1 MPAIPAVFRIH
12 DTERSKI
19 ELSKGAGPAGARSS
33 SSYFTPRLYAYGIFF
48 LFSVIYFS
56 VYLPQGFSLLDD
68 GYLLG
73 LGQRVAGG
81 EKIYS
86 DFYFFRTPLSVYW
99 QAGLIGLFGSSYTV
113 LASKIIWAL
122 QITATVTIASF
133 IYRRWMSSSLL
144 ALTLCASL
152 VYSSMLLSFPW
163 YTYDAMFFTAV
174 FAYLFYERRY
184 LPAGLAAGLAF
195 ICKQSFAALIPATFV
210 IWLLALALS
219 RSSFEDWRKALMW
232 TSIGALSV
240 VVVLCG
246 ILAIQSSLGNFWQ
259 NVFVLRSS
267 VSPLSIQFMLIQNL
281 PKAAAVAWPFTL
293 LMGAIVL
300 ALSPGR
306 LAAAIMAAAF
316 AAFAGRL
323 LSEDFSLVYN
333 ITALLYVIL
342 VAGILR
348 TAYTVRRRGEG
359 AELKRK
365 MMFYA
370 VSFAALYLAGL
381 NYSGWDFANIGG
393 VLALPAV
400 IIFLSGRPEDATHDN
415 VIESAGLIG
424 RMRLFLCGAWLLPTV
439 FALGIFTL
447 AFAAHDK
454 FPYLQGD
461 RQALEAPFKSAML
474 AGMLGEAGHVSEVD
488 SVVSY
493 IKATTEESDTVFA
506 FPDFTALN
514 YLSSRPAWGRAPWHY
529 WREFNYSMAVH
540 TAERLRDSPPR
551 VAIVR
556 THWRDQNLAEERFAY
571 ADLIRE
577 KLILDA
583 LLENMVSVD
592 SIGRFLIMRPIFEV
606 ESIQSESVTPTDSTN
621 GEQ

>member
-12 DTERSKI
+12 DTERSEI
-19 ELSKGAGPAGARSS
+19 ELSEGARPAGAQSS
-33 SSYFTPRLYAYGIFF
+33 GSYFTPRFYAYGIFF
-48 LFSVIYFS
+48 LFTVIYFS

-99 QAGLIGLFGSSYTV
+99 QAGLIGLFGISYTV

-174 FAYLFYERRY
+174 FAYFFFERRY
-184 LPAGLAAGLAF
+184 LPAGLVAGLAF

-219 RSSFEDWRKALMW
+219 RSSFDDWRKALIW

-246 ILAIQSSLGNFWQ
+246 ILAIQNSLGDFWQ

-281 PKAAAVAWPFTL
+281 PQAAAVAWPFTL

-300 ALSPGR
+300 SPGR
-306 LAAAIMAAAF
+306 WAAAIMAAAF

-333 ITALLYVIL
+333 VTALLYVIL
-342 VAGILR
+342 LAGILR
-348 TAYTVRRRGEG
+348 TAYTVRRKGED

-370 VSFAALYLAGL
+370 VSIAALYLAGL

-400 IIFLSGRPEDATHDN
+400 IIFLCGRLEDATHDN
-415 VIESAGLIG
+415 VIKSAGLIG
-424 RMRLFLCGAWLLPTV
+424 RMRLFLGGAWLLPTV
-439 FALGIFTL
+439 FALGIFML

-461 RQALEAPFKSAML
+461 RQALEAPFESAML
-474 AGMLGEAGHVSEVD
+474 AGMLGEAGHVREVD

-493 IKATTEESDTVFA
+493 IKAATEESDAVFA
-506 FPDFTALN
+506 YPDFTVLN
-514 YLSSRPAWGRAPWHY
+514 YLSSRPAWGNVPWHY
-529 WREFNYSMAVH
+529 RREFNYAMAVH

-551 VAIVR
+551 LAIVR
-556 THWRDQNLAEERFAY
+556 THWRNQSLAEERFAY
-571 ADLIRE
+571 ADLSRE

-583 LLENMVSVD
+583 LLENMVTVD
-592 SIGRFLIMRPIFEV
+592 SIGRFLIMRPISEV
-606 ESIQSESVTPTDSTN
+606 ESIQSESATLMDATN
-621 GEQ
+621 VEQ